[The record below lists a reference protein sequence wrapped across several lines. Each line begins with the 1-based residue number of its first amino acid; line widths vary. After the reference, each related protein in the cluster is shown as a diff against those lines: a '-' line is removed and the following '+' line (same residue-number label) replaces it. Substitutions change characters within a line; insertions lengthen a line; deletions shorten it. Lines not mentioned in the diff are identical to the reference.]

1 MNWGAEYLLWG
12 FARARRRLHFVL
24 VDMLA
29 KLVWMVATA
38 IVFWSAGIWFA
49 AAALLEESDVFAF
62 QSGEPLLA
70 GAAFL
75 HVLVINSQTLFGSFI
90 VAGTISVG
98 IWVLIESFV
107 RGGLLSLT
115 GESFIHD
122 AVGHF
127 GRFFS
132 TGFARR
138 AILLMA
144 TALIVFIAFGPLL
157 AIPMTQWPGTW
168 IDVRWPA
175 VAGLSM
181 LGLLAFSLMILETL
195 LRSDAVDALGQDLPR
210 VVGVFGMLATIEAA
224 FVVVAAT
231 VAVLI
236 FEVVESPAVTAVAG
250 VLLIGLSSAAHSY
263 LLLVR
268 YSAVGIMSKKKGYGT
283 IPHYANDL

>member
-1 MNWGAEYLLWG
+1 MNWGAEHILWG
-12 FARARRRLHFVL
+12 FALATRRLHLVL
-24 VDMLA
+24 SDMLA
-29 KLVWMVATA
+29 KLVWMAATA

-49 AAALLEESDVFAF
+49 AQALLEESDVLAF
-62 QSGEPLLA
+62 QSGRPMLA

-75 HVLVINSQTLFGSFI
+75 HVLVANAQTLFGSFI
-90 VAGTISVG
+90 VAGTISFG

-107 RGGLLSLT
+107 RGGLLLLT
-115 GESFIHD
+115 EESFIHD
-122 AVGHF
+122 AVDHF

-132 TGFARR
+132 TGLARR
-138 AILLMA
+138 TILLMA
-144 TALIVFIAFGPLL
+144 TTLIVFIAFGPLL
-157 AIPMTQWPGTW
+157 AIPMTEWPGTW

-195 LRSDAVDALGQDLPR
+195 MRGDAVDALGQDLSG
-210 VVGVFGMLATIEAA
+210 VVGVFGTLAMIEAA

-231 VAVLI
+231 VAAWIL
-236 FEVVESPAVTAVAG
+236 EVVESTEVTAVVG
-250 VLLIGLSSAAHSY
+250 VFLIGLLSAAHSY

-283 IPHYANDL
+283 IPHHANDL